1 MYSDRRKNN
10 QKTNKKNYTFKEMLI
25 IISGLYFATRHC
37 EDIPAGTLTNDQNVV
52 GGACSLLELK

>member
-1 MYSDRRKNN
+1 
-10 QKTNKKNYTFKEMLI
+10 MLI

-52 GGACSLLELK
+52 GGVCSLLELK